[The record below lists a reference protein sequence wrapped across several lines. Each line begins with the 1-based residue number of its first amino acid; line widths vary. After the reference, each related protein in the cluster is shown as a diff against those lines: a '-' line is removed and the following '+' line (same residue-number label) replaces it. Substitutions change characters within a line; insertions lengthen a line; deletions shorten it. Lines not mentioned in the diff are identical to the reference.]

1 MAKNIH
7 FQCVYS
13 STAPANRPPMAPAMG
28 ALAPKKPSDRFRALP
43 GGQVTP
49 IMATALGMMRAP
61 PMPDSAR
68 MTLKPTKL
76 WVQKPL
82 TRDHSASHAVPRTR
96 QFRCPKTAPR
106 RPARR
111 TNVPWV
117 NLRES
122 VKTWIWKSIGGLTDR
137 RRPPSWLFQVRFRGP
152 GIVLWRGRR
161 R

>member
-13 STAPANRPPMAPAMG
+13 STAPANRPPTAPAMG

-49 IMATALGMMRAP
+49 IMATALGMMSAP

-76 WVQKPL
+76 CVQKPL
-82 TRDHSASHAVPRTR
+82 ARDHSASHAVPRTR
-96 QFRCPKTAPR
+96 QFRCP
-106 RPARR
+106 
-111 TNVPWV
+111 
-117 NLRES
+117 
-122 VKTWIWKSIGGLTDR
+122 
-137 RRPPSWLFQVRFRGP
+137 
-152 GIVLWRGRR
+152 
-161 R
+161 